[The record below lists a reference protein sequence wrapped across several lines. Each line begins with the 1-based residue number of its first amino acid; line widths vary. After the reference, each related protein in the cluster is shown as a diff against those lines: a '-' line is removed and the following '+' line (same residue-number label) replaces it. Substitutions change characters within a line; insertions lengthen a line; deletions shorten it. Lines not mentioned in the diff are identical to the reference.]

1 MDAATPGSIE
11 EDTMKA
17 IAQGFLSA
25 ILVTGM
31 AFLVFGAAFPI
42 GVFKDVFV
50 GVWIWASIE
59 GSP

>member
-25 ILVTGM
+25 ILVTGI
-31 AFLVFGAAFPI
+31 AFLFLGAVLPI
-42 GVFKDVFV
+42 EMFKYVFV
-50 GVWIWASIE
+50 GTWIVASIE
-59 GSP
+59 GSS